1 MSQVSSPKLQANSSL
16 PFLPLFLLVFIFY
29 LNFVSRIIMAPL
41 LPVIETDLGLG
52 HGQAG
57 AFFFFIASGYGLGLL
72 GSGVVSA
79 WLTHRLTIACAG
91 MLGGAALIMISTS
104 TSIAGIHGGLVII
117 GIFAGFYL
125 PSGIATLTETIR
137 REHWGKAMAIHE
149 MAPNLAFITTP
160 LLSEGLLRLFSW
172 RGALAALGACAIFM
186 PVLFLMFG
194 RGSRNRGEPPR
205 FTSMREVMTESS
217 CWLMAAFFTISI
229 GASYGVYTMMPLFLV
244 SEINMDR
251 LWANALIG
259 LSRTFGILVLF
270 LSGVFIDRMGPKK
283 AMTVYLIATGIL
295 TFLLGFVRGAVAIPA
310 LVFFQAASVVCLFP
324 VGFTIVSLL
333 FPDHL
338 RGIAISL
345 VIFIGFLI
353 GGGIVPPAI
362 GYWAER
368 FSFSSGF
375 ALLGV
380 FFLALF
386 PLFLRSAHRLKITD

>member
-1 MSQVSSPKLQANSSL
+1 MTAGKNSSL
-16 PFLPLFLLVFIFY
+16 PFLPLFLLVSIFY

-79 WLTHRLTIACAG
+79 WLTHRLTIGCAG

-104 TSIAGIHGGLVII
+104 TSIAGIHAGLVII
-117 GIFAGFYL
+117 GVFAGFYL

-194 RGSRNRGEPPR
+194 RGSRKRGEPPG
-205 FTSMREVMTESS
+205 FTSMREIMTRSS
-217 CWLMAAFFTISI
+217 CWLMAAFFTIAI

-244 SEINMDR
+244 SEIHMDR

-259 LSRTFGILVLF
+259 FSRTFGILVLF
-270 LSGVFIDRMGPKK
+270 LSGVLIDRMGPKR

-295 TFLLGFVRGAVAIPA
+295 TFLLGFVRGAVAVPA
-310 LVFFQAASVVCLFP
+310 LVFLQAASVVCLFP

-338 RGIAISL
+338 RGIAVSL
-345 VIFIGFLI
+345 VILIGFLI
-353 GGGIVPPAI
+353 GGGIVPPAL

-368 FSFSSGF
+368 SSFSSGF

-380 FFLALF
+380 FFLVLF
-386 PLFLRSAHRLKITD
+386 PLFLRSAHRLKITP